1 MKMSLLHAI
10 LRQRTVGRCFLC
22 LFLPVSLLIL
32 SSFACVFMFP
42 RTVPVYSAKKKWG
55 FRFAMCKISRYFA

>member
-10 LRQRTVGRCFLC
+10 LGQRTVGRCFLF

-32 SSFACVFMFP
+32 SGFACVFMFP
-42 RTVPVYSAKKKWG
+42 RIVPVYSAKKSGAFVLLCAK
-55 FRFAMCKISRYFA
+55 